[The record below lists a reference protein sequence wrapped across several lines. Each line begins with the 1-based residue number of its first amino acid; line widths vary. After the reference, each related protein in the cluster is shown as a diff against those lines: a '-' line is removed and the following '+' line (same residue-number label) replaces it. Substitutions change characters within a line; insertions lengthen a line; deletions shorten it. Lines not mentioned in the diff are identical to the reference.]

1 MVGIVIVSHS
11 AKLAAGV
18 EELARQIV
26 QVPVP
31 LATAAGID
39 DRENPFGTDVMQVQ
53 AAIESVYSEDGVVVL
68 MDLGSAILSAD
79 MALEFL
85 PEAQRE
91 KVRLCEAPLVEGA
104 IAAVVQAAS
113 GADIEQVIAEARAAL
128 TAKSSQ
134 LSGINSAPTQTN
146 NKQQTTN
153 NKQQI
158 TKEIQLT
165 VQNQLGIHAR
175 PAAQFVT
182 TAAQFQSQITVQNLT
197 TNSNRASAKSIN
209 QVITLG
215 VLQGHQIAITAAG
228 SDAEEAIDALRQ
240 LVADNFGEAP
250 ISPPLPVSPS
260 PPLPVSPS
268 PPPLLPL
275 QNLKV
280 KVQH

>member
-18 EELARQIV
+18 EELARQMV

-39 DRENPFGTDVMQVQ
+39 DPENPFGTDVMQVQ

-91 KVRLCEAPLVEGA
+91 KVRLCEAPLVEGV

-134 LSGINSAPTQTN
+134 LSGVNSAPTQI
-146 NKQQTTN
+146 N

-215 VLQGHQIAITAAG
+215 VLQGHQIAVTAAG
-228 SDAEEAIDALRQ
+228 SDAEEAIDVLRQ

-250 ISPPLPVSPS
+250 ICAPRPRGPRPGPPGERER
-260 PPLPVSPS
+260 
-268 PPPLLPL
+268 
-275 QNLKV
+275 
-280 KVQH
+280 